1 MTFTEIIDKFKVKFS
16 SLKVINSLERTVS
29 FYNESDDNFEESYL
43 GEDLKNNPHCNLVDY
58 SDKSSVAV
66 KSYQNGESPLI
77 KLTNVWKIYQ
87 MGEVE
92 FAALKGI
99 NLEIYEGEFLI
110 VLGPS
115 GSGKSTLMNLLG
127 CLDIPSKGS
136 AYLNSKDISKLDESE
151 LALIRG
157 QMIGFIFQSFNL
169 IPTLSTEENVLLP
182 MEFQEEDRQIARQ
195 KSAYLLDIVGLT
207 NKKKNLPSQLS
218 GGQRQRVAI
227 ARSLAVNP
235 PIILA
240 DEPTG
245 NLDSKTGDYILEFLD
260 QLHEREGK
268 TIIIVTHDL
277 ELVKYATRVV
287 YIRDGEIEKI
297 ETRQKN
303 SQDSKSE
310 ANMENESNAENE
322 PNSKNKT
329 IAENQFNA
337 ENEPNTENELNAE
350 NQSNAE
356 NEPDTE
362 NEPNKENK
370 ISVENEQNTKNG
382 PSMKNEPSIKNES
395 YLD

>member
-1 MTFTEIIDKFKVKFS
+1 MTLSEIIENFKTKFDPSK
-16 SLKVINSLERTVS
+16 IMDSLEKTAS
-29 FYNESDDNFEESYL
+29 FYDESENDSEESGSWEEL
-43 GEDLKNNPHCNLVDY
+43 QNPER
-58 SDKSSVAV
+58 SSEAGFFKSSEGS
-66 KSYQNGESPLI
+66 KLTRDEGEPLI
-77 KLTNVWKIYQ
+77 KLTDVWKIYQ

-99 NLEIYEGEFLI
+99 DLEIYEGEFLV

-127 CLDIPSKGS
+127 CLDIPSEGTV
-136 AYLNSKDISKLDESE
+136 YLNSNDISELDESE
-151 LALIRG
+151 LARIRG

-182 MEFQEEDRQIARQ
+182 LEFQEEDAQLAR
-195 KSAYLLDIVGLT
+195 KKAAYLLDIVGLS

-260 QLHEREGK
+260 GLHEKEGK

-277 ELVKYATRVV
+277 DLVKYATRVV

-297 ETRQKN
+297 EKRK
-303 SQDSKSE
+303 
-310 ANMENESNAENE
+310 
-322 PNSKNKT
+322 
-329 IAENQFNA
+329 
-337 ENEPNTENELNAE
+337 
-350 NQSNAE
+350 
-356 NEPDTE
+356 
-362 NEPNKENK
+362 
-370 ISVENEQNTKNG
+370 
-382 PSMKNEPSIKNES
+382 KNES
-395 YLD
+395 EELK

>member
-1 MTFTEIIDKFKVKFS
+1 MTLTEIIDTFKMKLS
-16 SLKVINSLERTVS
+16 PSKIMNSLEKAAD
-29 FYNESDDNFEESYL
+29 FYEESESDIEGSGSGEYL
-43 GEDLKNNPHCNLVDY
+43 KSNPYSNLRNGPA
-58 SDKSSVAV
+58 KSSDGAIVFQS
-66 KSYQNGESPLI
+66 KEDPFI
-77 KLTNVWKIYQ
+77 KLTDVWKIYQ

-99 NLEIYEGEFLI
+99 DLEIYEGEFLV

-136 AYLNSKDISKLDESE
+136 VCLNSKDISELDESE

-169 IPTLSTEENVLLP
+169 LPTLSTEENVLLP

-195 KSAYLLDIVGLT
+195 KAGYLLEIVGLSD
-207 NKKKNLPSQLS
+207 KKKNLPSQLS

-227 ARSLAVNP
+227 ARALAVNP

-245 NLDSKTGDYILEFLD
+245 NLDTKTGDYILEFLD
-260 QLHEREGK
+260 GLHEREGK

-277 ELVKYATRVV
+277 DLVKYATRVV

-297 ETRQKN
+297 EVRK
-303 SQDSKSE
+303 K
-310 ANMENESNAENE
+310 
-322 PNSKNKT
+322 
-329 IAENQFNA
+329 
-337 ENEPNTENELNAE
+337 NELE
-350 NQSNAE
+350 GS
-356 NEPDTE
+356 
-362 NEPNKENK
+362 K
-370 ISVENEQNTKNG
+370 
-382 PSMKNEPSIKNES
+382 
-395 YLD
+395 

>member
-1 MTFTEIIDKFKVKFS
+1 MTLTEIIDSFKTKLNPS
-16 SLKVINSLERTVS
+16 KIMDSLEKKAS
-29 FYNESDDNFEESYL
+29 FYDESENGSEGNYS
-43 GEDLKNNPHCNLVDY
+43 GENLKNNPYNNY
-58 SDKSSVAV
+58 GNGSAKSSNAV
-66 KSYQNGESPLI
+66 RISKNKEDPLI
-77 KLTNVWKIYQ
+77 KLTDVWKIYQ

-99 NLEIYEGEFLI
+99 NMEIYEGEFLV

-127 CLDIPSKGS
+127 CLDIPSKGTVC
-136 AYLNSKDISKLDESE
+136 LNSKDISELEESE
-151 LALIRG
+151 LTVIRG

-182 MEFQEEDRQIARQ
+182 MEFQEEDRQIAR
-195 KSAYLLDIVGLT
+195 KKAAYLLEIVGLSD
-207 NKKKNLPSQLS
+207 KKKNLPSQLS

-245 NLDSKTGDYILEFLD
+245 NLDTKTGDYILDFLD
-260 QLHEREGK
+260 GLNKKEGK

-297 ETRQKN
+297 EKRT
-303 SQDSKSE
+303 
-310 ANMENESNAENE
+310 
-322 PNSKNKT
+322 
-329 IAENQFNA
+329 
-337 ENEPNTENELNAE
+337 
-350 NQSNAE
+350 
-356 NEPDTE
+356 
-362 NEPNKENK
+362 
-370 ISVENEQNTKNG
+370 
-382 PSMKNEPSIKNES
+382 KNEPEELI
-395 YLD
+395 

>member
-1 MTFTEIIDKFKVKFS
+1 MTFTEIIDKFKMKFS
-16 SLKVINSLERTVS
+16 SLKVINSLGTVS
-29 FYNESDDNFEESYL
+29 FYNESDDNFEESDL

-58 SDKSSVAV
+58 SDKSSGAV
-66 KSYQNGESPLI
+66 KIYQNGESPLI

-87 MGEVE
+87 MGEAE

-260 QLHEREGK
+260 RLHEREGK

-287 YIRDGEIEKI
+287 YIKDGEIEKI
-297 ETRQKN
+297 ETR
-303 SQDSKSE
+303 
-310 ANMENESNAENE
+310 
-322 PNSKNKT
+322 
-329 IAENQFNA
+329 
-337 ENEPNTENELNAE
+337 
-350 NQSNAE
+350 
-356 NEPDTE
+356 
-362 NEPNKENK
+362 
-370 ISVENEQNTKNG
+370 
-382 PSMKNEPSIKNES
+382 MKNESDLKIESKNEN
-395 YLD
+395 